1 MKSIFIDCCLG
12 ISGDMLASALF
23 HLGVPEYIFLD
34 NLVKLKIDR
43 SYKLNFDTGDS
54 KGIKGIVCKKT
65 KTNLKTEIE
74 ELSVSL
80 NDIKNLL
87 LDSELNHYVKE
98 KSINVF
104 NILAE
109 SEAIVH
115 GTQISDVH
123 FHELG
128 SIDSI
133 IDIVNV
139 CSAIDF
145 LNPDKIY
152 FSNPPA
158 GKGVVST
165 AHGLLPVPVPTVLEI
180 ARQNKIPL
188 IFFEDK
194 YIGEITTPTG
204 MALIATFVD
213 KLGQPSNINIR
224 KIGIGL
230 GNKNIS
236 RPNFLRVLLI
246 DKNDDFIDKNNQP
259 LFEDI
264 ICQEAW
270 IDDSTP
276 EDIAILIDRLRS
288 AGAIDVVSHPVDMK
302 KNRKG
307 ICIKAIVKPK
317 DATLLREIWFNY
329 STTIGLRENKI
340 NRWILPRKIVKHKS
354 KFGEVSFKQTIRPN
368 GQISVKIEHK
378 DLTRISLNTGIPL
391 DEIRQKLYFE
401 LSEFY
406 ESDQFLL

>member
-23 HLGVPEYIFLD
+23 DLGVPENIFLD
-34 NLVKLKIDR
+34 NLVRLKIDQN
-43 SYKLNFDTGDS
+43 YKLNFMNGDS
-54 KGIKGIVCKKT
+54 EGIKGIVCTKT
-65 KTNLKTEIE
+65 KNQIE

-80 NDIKNLL
+80 NDIKKFL
-87 LDSELNHYVKE
+87 LDSGLNNYVKE
-98 KSINVF
+98 KSIKVF
-104 NILAE
+104 EILAE

-115 GTQISDVH
+115 GEQISDVH

-145 LNPDKIY
+145 LKPEKIY

-158 GKGVVST
+158 GKGFVST

-180 ARQNKIPL
+180 AKQNKIPL

-204 MALIATFVD
+204 IALIATFLD
-213 KLGQPSNINIR
+213 KLGQPNNINIR

-246 DKNDDFIDKNNQP
+246 DKNDDFIDNKNRP
-259 LFEDI
+259 LYEAI

-288 AGAIDVVSHPVDMK
+288 AGAIDVVSYPVDMK

-317 DATLLREIWFNY
+317 DQILLREVWFNY

-340 NRWILPRKIVKHKS
+340 NRWILPRRIVKYNT
-354 KFGEVSFKQTIRPN
+354 KFGEVSFKQVMRPN
-368 GQISVKIEHK
+368 GQISIKIEHH
-378 DLTRISLNTGIPL
+378 DLSQISLNTGISL
-391 DEIRQKLYFE
+391 DEIRKQLFMD

-406 ESDQFLL
+406 KLDDWLF